1 MMDGDGDR
9 SGGGQGEIKFEG
21 DGNGKSQ
28 KRMAR
33 GRGNLAKQK
42 SGRQSGKDWRT
53 AADTDKDMTDVTD
66 MMSAVKIA
74 PRQIRFGRG
83 GAAVGFSTWR

>member
-42 SGRQSGKDWRT
+42 SGRQSDWRT